1 MRSVL
6 IVEDEFLIAMDLQNA
21 LERAGFRVVGPVG
34 TVSSAI
40 DLIERDQPETAV
52 LDVNLGTEEVLP
64 VAARLKSLGVPYVLA
79 TARTKGELSQDSLL
93 ADVLNLGKPTDLRR
107 LLTVIRSL

>member
-1 MRSVL
+1 MLLR
-6 IVEDEFLIAMDLQNA
+6 
-21 LERAGFRVVGPVG
+21 GPVSG
-34 TVSSAI
+34 LLAPSAQCPVAI

-52 LDVNLGTEEVLP
+52 LDVNLGAEEVLP

-107 LLTVIRSL
+107 HLTVIRSL